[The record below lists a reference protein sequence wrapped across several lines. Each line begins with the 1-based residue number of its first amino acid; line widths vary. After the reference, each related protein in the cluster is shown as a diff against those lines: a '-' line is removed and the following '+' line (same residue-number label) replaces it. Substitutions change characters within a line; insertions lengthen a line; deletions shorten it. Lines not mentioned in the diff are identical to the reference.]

1 MSVGVGVEGQAW
13 SWRMRLFAWE
23 EEGVRDLIFLLQ
35 NVSLQVDKIDTWHWK
50 LETSHVFSVR
60 SAYKMQ
66 ASHPT

>member
-1 MSVGVGVEGQAW
+1 
-13 SWRMRLFAWE
+13 MRLFAWE